1 MHMGICL
8 AAGLPWLEKF
18 GISKPRKVLY
28 IDKEMGERRTRWRSE
43 RLARGLGLNQRDL
56 PFVAMVMPPFM
67 ADVEG
72 PERLLA
78 TFAEREWQPDV
89 IIIEGLRRILVGD
102 ENSSQDVA
110 AYWANLNP
118 ITEAGITL
126 ITTHHMVKGVGGRK
140 ASGFDLVRG
149 SGDMLAG
156 VDIGLSVFRDFGDAP
171 TTVIQDKAR
180 DDEEHVPFAVNV
192 NFGPGRTDP
201 VTLHFA
207 GEDPEVSPSRTQQ
220 AAALVLQYLE
230 GQPEKGAKRG
240 DIDAS
245 LEKQRIPR
253 RTVTRAIEL
262 LAEGSSII
270 SPRRGYWQIAPEIE
284 DNISPAA

>member
-1 MHMGICL
+1 MG
-8 AAGLPWLEKF
+8 PP
-18 GISKPRKVLY
+18 PRGRMNPSRDHRAHKS
-28 IDKEMGERRTRWRSE
+28 DKEMGERRTRWRSE
-43 RLARGLGLNQRDL
+43 RLARGLGLNQDDL
-56 PFVAMVMPPFM
+56 PFHAMVMPPFV

-78 TFAEREWQPDV
+78 TFADRNWQPDV

-102 ENSSQDVA
+102 ENNSQDVA
-110 AYWANLNP
+110 ACWANLNP

-126 ITTHHMVKGVGGRK
+126 ITSHHMVKRVGGRK
-140 ASGFDLVRG
+140 NSGFDLIRG
-149 SGDMLAG
+149 SGDLLAG
-156 VDIGLSVFRDFGDAP
+156 VDVGLSVFRDFGGGP

-180 DDEEHVPFAVNV
+180 DDEEQAPFAVNV

-207 GEDPEVSPSRTQQ
+207 GEDPDVSASKTQQ

-230 GQPEKGAKRG
+230 GQPQQRAKRG
-240 DIDAS
+240 DIDAF
-245 LEKQRIPR
+245 LEKQGIPR

-262 LAEGSSII
+262 LEEGGAII

-284 DNISPAA
+284 DDISPAA